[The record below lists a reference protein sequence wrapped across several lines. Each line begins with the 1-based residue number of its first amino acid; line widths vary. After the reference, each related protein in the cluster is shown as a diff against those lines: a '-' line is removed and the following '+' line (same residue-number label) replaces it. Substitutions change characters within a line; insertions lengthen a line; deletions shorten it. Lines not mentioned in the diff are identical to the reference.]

1 MPPPPRRPIDTPVTI
16 PLLDRLIDQ
25 EPKNS
30 QEAPAS
36 RSQTVRMLKEGLRRD
51 LEWLLNSRR
60 IAVPPDPALTELNRS
75 LYMFGLPDLTSY
87 SVANVRDRSSLL
99 RIVQQTVAI
108 FEPRLANVRVIP
120 VEDPELGSRTMRF
133 RIEAWLKMDPAP
145 EVIYFDTVLQLMSGE
160 VKIKGEADA
169 G

>member
-1 MPPPPRRPIDTPVTI
+1 MPPPPRRPSDVPVSI
-16 PLLDRLIDQ
+16 PLLDRLIDH
-25 EPKNS
+25 EPRNS
-30 QEAPAS
+30 QELPPS
-36 RSQTVRMLKEGLRRD
+36 RSQSVRILRDSLRRD

-60 IAVPPDPALTELNRS
+60 IAMPPDESFTELNKS

-87 SVANVRDRSSLL
+87 SVGNPRDRASLL
-99 RIVQQTVAI
+99 RILQSTIAT
-108 FEPRLANVRVIP
+108 FEPRLDNVRVIP
-120 VEDPELGSRTMRF
+120 VEDAELGSRTLRF